1 MVGISLFIDI
11 AVSGRKG
18 GSMGSFVC
26 FGIVE
31 TTCNRETSGCHSV
44 SARLTLE
51 HYTCLPNKQVSRIL

>member
-11 AVSGRKG
+11 AVSGRKE

-31 TTCNRETSGCHSV
+31 TTCNRDFWV
-44 SARLTLE
+44 SLLCERGSLLSTTPVFLTE
-51 HYTCLPNKQVSRIL
+51 AGV